1 MSVGA
6 VHAIQPPLS
15 RAGSRTRRAGL
26 STGWTCF
33 AACLAV
39 YLGAAAFASFVD
51 PGLLGSDGVSRVA
64 IANRILFSED
74 PHLGAI
80 GFVWSP
86 IPVLALLPMVAL
98 KGVFPAFVSSAF
110 AGTILSAVFMA
121 GSVAQMAGLLA
132 EIGVRPWPRWLLTA
146 TFALHPLILL
156 YAMNAMS
163 ESGLIF
169 FLMLVTRSVNRWLRS
184 GETGA
189 LVATGFYLALAYLT
203 RYETA
208 AAALAVAALVALA
221 SFASQPG
228 PPRER
233 LRGAAVH
240 VLIAIVPFAVAF
252 WGWALASW
260 LLTGQLF
267 DQFSSSYGNSQQIS
281 ALGLGG
287 QLGPAQLLANA
298 RLSAVW
304 MLSLEPVLPLALVA
318 GLVVIVRRRDWRAL
332 GAPVVLGA
340 VVTFM
345 TYATIDEKIAPAQI
359 RYFIVVIPLVVVAV
373 GTALGR
379 GGGMTS
385 AEGSRR
391 AEGSRA
397 REVPRR
403 RRRGGPRLGWVAT
416 AAAVLAMTGSVASG
430 LLTVASPADNGG
442 TAYAVRAIV
451 DARAIT
457 PSERAAEFQFGPDRA
472 VSRYVDSLHLPP
484 GSILVDD
491 FIGFIVV
498 MSSDD
503 PAQYIIPSDR
513 EFQQALASP
522 AVWGVRYVLIPQP
535 VGLGKLDAVNRAYPG
550 AYADGAG
557 IGRLVKTFS
566 GGYHWRLYRVP
577 ASG

>member
-6 VHAIQPPLS
+6 VRAIQPPLS
-15 RAGSRTRRAGL
+15 RAGSRTRPAGL

-98 KGVFPAFVSSAF
+98 KSVFPALVSSAF

-121 GSVAQMAGLLA
+121 GAVAQMAGLLGD
-132 EIGVRPWPRWLLTA
+132 IGVRAWPRWLLTA

-228 PPRER
+228 ALRER

-240 VLIAIVPFAVAF
+240 VLIAIVPFVVAF

-304 MLSLEPVLPLALVA
+304 MLSLEPVLPLALIA
-318 GLVVIVRRRDWRAL
+318 ALVVIVRRRDWRAL
-332 GAPVVLGA
+332 GAPAVLGA

-359 RYFIVVIPLVVVAV
+359 RYFIVVIPLVLVAV
-373 GTALGR
+373 GTAVGR
-379 GGGMTS
+379 GGATTS
-385 AEGSRR
+385 AEGLR
-391 AEGSRA
+391 G

-403 RRRGGPRLGWVAT
+403 QRRGRHRFGWVLA
-416 AAAVLAMTGSVASG
+416 AAAVLAMTGSAASG

-451 DARAIT
+451 DARTIT

-491 FIGFIVV
+491 FIGFVVV